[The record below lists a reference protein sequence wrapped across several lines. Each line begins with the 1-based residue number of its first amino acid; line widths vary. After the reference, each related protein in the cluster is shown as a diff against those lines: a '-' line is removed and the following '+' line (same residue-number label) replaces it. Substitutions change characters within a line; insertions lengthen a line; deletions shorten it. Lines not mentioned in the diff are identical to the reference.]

1 MSIGPTPAFVGKITI
16 TAGENDACTYE
27 EGGIPQ
33 APVLTPGV
41 YEIDNLATHIAA
53 VMTAT
58 SLNTYAGTFDQTSGK
73 ISISRSAGILDF
85 VVNNSAAGNCWTGGI
100 VDSSGIPLGILEQ
113 GLNNLGYLV
122 SGPQL
127 PGATTTSTTVVS
139 NCWYPNQPTKSDDES
154 RYQIPSTIQATS
166 IGGNVITYDFAGYKV
181 QAGEAIDSR
190 NQLGSLGWEF
200 ITEASR
206 TEFLGNFWGPY
217 AKNGSSFKF
226 YEDKTVASFKRYK
239 LNGDSLRSSTFV
251 DRLVGYKYFS
261 GSFEMIRATT

>member
-16 TAGENDACTYE
+16 TAGENDVLSFVEGFSLFTGTVPAQTYE
-27 EGGIPQ
+27 IPDLCVVIS
-33 APVLTPGV
+33 ATMSSLGANS
-41 YEIDNLATHIAA
+41 YLADFNHDTGKI
-53 VMTAT
+53 TI
-58 SLNTYAGTFDQTSGK
+58 LRTSGVD
-73 ISISRSAGILDF
+73 DF
-85 VVNNSAAGNCWTGGI
+85 AVNNAIASGIWTGGI
-100 VDSSGIPLGILEQ
+100 IDSNGNPLVPGEN
-113 GLNNLGYLV
+113 GLNHLGFSFLTPIALDSFNV
-122 SGPQL
+122 STQ
-127 PGATTTSTTVVS
+127 VVA
-139 NCWYPNQPTKSDDES
+139 NCWYPNQPPMSDDES

-166 IGGNVITYDFAGYKV
+166 IDGNVITYDFSGY
-181 QAGEAIDSR
+181 QIQTGETIDNR
-190 NQLGSLGWEF
+190 NQLRSLGWEF